1 MVINKK
7 SEIIVIATS
16 LNLGGSEKQAVK
28 LANNLNKEG
37 KNVHFISLKK
47 GGALKNNLDKKISVT
62 EYNLYAKSKKKYFP
76 RVRSIIWFFLAAFR
90 VRREIKNYNIV
101 VISYLF
107 HASLFGHI
115 LSFGSKH
122 LQHITSIRSDRFSG
136 RKSRSLYLR
145 ELVMRLIVKSS
156 SYVVFNSQISYKKYS
171 TKFKITHKSKVI
183 YNFSDDGVIKLDKKE
198 IEPKIY
204 KGIFVGRLDELKNI
218 DSLINSFTQFRNMNI
233 SLDIYGDGSQFEYL
247 QKLIVDKN
255 LENIISLKGI
265 VKNII
270 DHSDDYNFLILTSF
284 HEGHPNVIFEAMK
297 NYLFVISTD
306 VGDVKN
312 LIRTNTGIIIDG
324 FSKNDIA
331 TALHSYIV
339 IPYNQKLNI
348 IKEAKKI
355 VEQKTNLNSIVKSW
369 VEII

>member
-1 MVINKK
+1 MVISKK
-7 SEIIVIATS
+7 TEIIVIATS

-28 LANNLNKEG
+28 LANNLYKEG

-47 GGALKNNLDKKISVT
+47 GGALKENLDEKISVI

-76 RVRSIIWFFLAAFR
+76 KVRSIIWFFLAAFR
-90 VRREIKNYNIV
+90 VRKEIKNYNIV

-107 HASLFGHI
+107 HASLFGYI
-115 LSFGSKH
+115 LSFGSKN
-122 LQHITSIRSDRFSG
+122 LKHITSIRSDRFSG

-145 ELVMRLIVKSS
+145 ELVMKLIVKSS

-183 YNFSDDGVIKLDKKE
+183 NNFSDDGVIKLDKKE
-198 IEPKIY
+198 IEPRIY

-218 DSLINSFTQFRNMNI
+218 DSLIISFAQFRNINI
-233 SLDIYGDGSQFEYL
+233 SLDIYGDGSQFGYL
-247 QKLIVDKN
+247 QKLIEDNN
-255 LENIISLKGI
+255 LENTVSLKGI

-270 DHSDDYNFLILTSF
+270 ENSEDYNFLILTSF
-284 HEGHPNVIFEAMK
+284 HEGFPNVIFEAMK
-297 NYLFVISTD
+297 NYLFVITTD
-306 VGDVKN
+306 VGDVKE
-312 LIRTNTGIIIDG
+312 LIRSDTGIIING

-331 TALHSYIV
+331 TALHSYIA
-339 IPYNQKLNI
+339 IPYDQKLNI

-355 VEQKTNLNSIVKSW
+355 VEQKTDFNSIIKSW
-369 VEII
+369 LEIV